1 MFTTGR
7 IVFTVLF
14 IVGFVGIMI
23 WSYRKDLK
31 INRKHF
37 PGAYRILIGIL
48 LIFIALFFLVK
59 FKHLIMK

>member
-7 IVFTVLF
+7 IVFTILF

-23 WSYRKDLK
+23 WSYRKDLP

-37 PGAYRILIGIL
+37 SGSYRILIGII
-48 LIFIALFFLVK
+48 LIFTALFFLVK